1 MGKSLAVD
9 FLHGNPMFT
18 FVIRKFQMKNTRQFF
33 MVNPTATPYT
43 FKWCCEDEDDPK
55 KVESS
60 VFTCV
65 THQGQVASGKKTQV
79 RYTQLISD

>member
-1 MGKSLAVD
+1 
-9 FLHGNPMFT
+9 MFVRE
-18 FVIRKFQMKNTRQFF
+18 FSHHVFHFFSIVQMKNTRQFF

-55 KVESS
+55 KPS